1 MHPDPSQGHPVART
15 LLPPRLQTWPH
26 SQVGTRLRWCQE
38 PPGLGLHTRSPQA
51 GRALRPLAQQGA
63 VPQKDSE
70 RGEGRGKQRSWGC
83 SRFTPP
89 ATREEP
95 GPVLSIHTG
104 AVGGWWGPGEAPVKL
119 PWGQCPLRP
128 SERQSGATCRC
139 PLAECHLHAVPA
151 WSPRCRGG
159 REGAALLGAAR
170 ERFWYLSPLR
180 LAASLPGRGGGV
192 RPGAA
197 LARERRDGRRRLQGD
212 VRLGEGRS
220 RRAGFLGWR
229 GALGVRAE
237 KLRDG
242 KEKRVREST
251 RQNTA
256 EGRGKEEGEQ
266 LAAAPSVLHFCV
278 PIHGGTFPI
287 SHAQRGQAGQGAA
300 GETLPE
306 LRAIRRRWH
315 SLGTARAALGSPQVP
330 P

>member
-1 MHPDPSQGHPVART
+1 M
-15 LLPPRLQTWPH
+15 
-26 SQVGTRLRWCQE
+26 
-38 PPGLGLHTRSPQA
+38 HTRSPQA

-104 AVGGWWGPGEAPVKL
+104 AVGGWRGPGEAPVKL

-128 SERQSGATCRC
+128 SEGRNGATCRC

-151 WSPRCRGG
+151 WSPTCWGG
-159 REGAALLGAAR
+159 WEGAALLGAAR

-266 LAAAPSVLHFCV
+266 RAAAPSVLHLCPHPRGDF
-278 PIHGGTFPI
+278 
-287 SHAQRGQAGQGAA
+287 SHLPCAA
-300 GETLPE
+300 GPGRAGGSWRDPPRAQGYQTPGDIGIALAQPGQLWGVPRFHPE
-306 LRAIRRRWH
+306 LPTDAGEISGCRDC
-315 SLGTARAALGSPQVP
+315 GGSRSWPWS
-330 P
+330 